1 MHPRSSSHLPSIP
14 RIDDID
20 LFLSS
25 QNLKNDTLTFLAGD
39 ASFRTYYRINDANG
53 TSLVLMDAPP
63 PEDPRPFIE
72 ISNFLQS
79 KGFSAPRIIA
89 EDLEKGFV
97 LLEDFGDKTY
107 TKILN
112 AAERL
117 DTESPSLRSGS
128 QDDTILS
135 CHTETLEE
143 GTQYLENTQE
153 QLYFLAVD
161 TLIDLHKKVT
171 VKPPFL
177 KEYTPEVHLREAS
190 VLMEWAYP
198 ALWGKQADE
207 AMMQEYRQLW
217 IPLLTQ
223 AAQTAPQSIVLRDYH
238 VDNLMLLADRP
249 GIAQCGLLD
258 FQDALWGSVTYDL
271 VSLLEDARRDIPK
284 DLIDAC
290 WVRYSLGLPGSD
302 IKALQHQALILSAAR
317 HAKIIGIFTRL
328 AVRDNKP
335 HYLEHIPRV
344 WRLLQRCLS
353 NPALSDLNHWF
364 AIHFPLEIRGA
375 THD

>member
-1 MHPRSSSHLPSIP
+1 MHPNLSSPLSSNE
-14 RIDDID
+14 RVEQID

-39 ASFRTYYRINDANG
+39 ASFRTYYRIQDKNDK
-53 TSLVLMDAPP
+53 SLVLMDAPP
-63 PEDPRPFIE
+63 PEDPHPFIE

-79 KGFSAPRIIA
+79 NGFSAPRIIA
-89 EDLEKGFV
+89 KDFEKGFV

-112 AAERL
+112 N
-117 DTESPSLRSGS
+117 SNP
-128 QDDTILS
+128 
-135 CHTETLEE
+135 LE
-143 GTQYLENTQE
+143 LKSKQE

-161 TLIDLHKKVT
+161 TLVELHKKVT
-171 VKPPFL
+171 IKPSFL

-190 VLMEWAYP
+190 LLMEWAYP
-198 ALWGKQADE
+198 ALWGKQVDQSL
-207 AMMQEYRQLW
+207 MRDYHQLW
-217 IPLLTQ
+217 APLLTQ
-223 AAQTAPQSIVLRDYH
+223 ATHSGPQSIVLRDYH
-238 VDNLMLLADRP
+238 VDNLILLADRT

-271 VSLLEDARRDIPK
+271 VSLLEDARRDIPH

-290 WVRYSLGLPGSD
+290 WDRYALGLPDID
-302 IKALQHQALILSAAR
+302 IKSLRHQALILSAAR

-328 AVRDNKP
+328 AARDNKP

-344 WRLLQRCLS
+344 WRLLQTCLTD
-353 NPALSDLNHWF
+353 PALSDLNQWF
-364 AIHFPLEIRGA
+364 AIHFPLESRGIA
-375 THD
+375 NG